1 MMKKKFLAGALAL
14 IFLMPSANVLA
25 KEEKTVGEIQFKGDY
40 TYEDGMYLPAIYH
53 FGVTKGRQ
61 VHTFGGSKVGKIS
74 EKEKTQVLE
83 RPKVKKVMALYN
95 SYYQTIIKIYQ
106 YGDKHM
112 ARWKEVKTM
121 TDPVFGKFTKQ
132 NWVDIYE
139 NGAKT
144 LQFCRDY
151 FNSLGLSDKDFT
163 SEKTLKMIY
172 KPELSF
178 EKIESGGVED
188 TIFFNE
194 GISSKKLDAQSK
206 DLADANGGKL
216 VKKLVEN
223 LDGYK
228 LGKPTEILGKS
239 KSGAYDKRLFVE
251 IYLTRD
257 NSQILFQMAG
267 KDGKILSDYG
277 LRDKK
282 ISNFYGQEMVLSA
295 YKDGGLYRAEFK
307 DLDNEYLVESSGI
320 SEDEFL
326 VILRSFIANIRN
338 TSALSSMKLEF

>member
-1 MMKKKFLAGALAL
+1 MKKKFLAGALAL
-14 IFLMPSANVLA
+14 VFLMPSANVLA

-40 TYEDGMYLPAIYH
+40 TYEDGMYLPALYH

-61 VHTFGGSKVGKIS
+61 FHPFGESKVGKIS
-74 EKEKTQVLE
+74 EKEKAQVLE
-83 RPKVKKVMALYN
+83 RPKVKKLMALYN

-112 ARWKEVKTM
+112 DRWKEVKTM

-132 NWVDIYE
+132 NWVDIYQ

-178 EKIESGGVED
+178 EKIESGGAED

-206 DLADANGGKL
+206 DLADDNGGKL

-228 LGKPTEILGKS
+228 LGKPTEVLGKS

-257 NSQILFQMAG
+257 DSQILFQMAG

-277 LRDKK
+277 LKDNK

-295 YKDGGLYRAEFK
+295 YKEGGLYRAEFK

-338 TSALSSMKLEF
+338 ASALSSMKLEF

>member
-1 MMKKKFLAGALAL
+1 MKKKFLAGALAL
-14 IFLMPSANVLA
+14 VFLMPSANVLA

-40 TYEDGMYLPAIYH
+40 TYEDGMYLPGLYH

-61 VHTFGGSKVGKIS
+61 VHPFGGSKVGKIS
-74 EKEKTQVLE
+74 EKEKAQVLE
-83 RPKVKKVMALYN
+83 RPKVKKLMALYN

-178 EKIESGGVED
+178 EKIESSGVED

-228 LGKPTEILGKS
+228 LGKPTEVLGKS
-239 KSGAYDKRLFVE
+239 KSGTYDKRLFVE

-257 NSQILFQMAG
+257 DSQILFQMAG

-277 LRDKK
+277 LKDKK

-295 YKDGGLYRAEFK
+295 YKEGGLYRAEFK

>member
-14 IFLMPSANVLA
+14 VFLMPSANVLA

-40 TYEDGMYLPAIYH
+40 TYEDGMYLTALYH

-61 VHTFGGSKVGKIS
+61 VHPFGGSKVGKIS
-74 EKEKTQVLE
+74 EKEKAQVLE
-83 RPKVKKVMALYN
+83 RPKVKKLMALYN

-228 LGKPTEILGKS
+228 LGKPTEVLGKS

-277 LRDKK
+277 LKDKK
-282 ISNFYGQEMVLSA
+282 ISNFYGQEMALSA

>member
-1 MMKKKFLAGALAL
+1 MKKKFLAGALAL
-14 IFLMPSANVLA
+14 VFLMPSANVLA

-40 TYEDGMYLPAIYH
+40 TYEDGMYLPALYH

-61 VHTFGGSKVGKIS
+61 VHPFGGSKVGKIS
-74 EKEKTQVLE
+74 EKEKAQVLE
-83 RPKVKKVMALYN
+83 RPKVKKLMALYN

-121 TDPVFGKFTKQ
+121 TNPVFGKFTKK

-144 LQFCRDY
+144 LQLCRDY
-151 FNSLGLSDKDFT
+151 FNSLGLSDSDFT
-163 SEKTLKMIY
+163 NEKTLKMIY

-178 EKIESGGVED
+178 EKIESCGAED
-188 TIFFNE
+188 TIVFNQ
-194 GISSKKLDAQSK
+194 GISSAKLDAQSRE
-206 DLADANGGKL
+206 LTDANGGKL

-223 LDGYK
+223 LDGYE
-228 LGKPTEILGKS
+228 LGEPTEVLGKS
-239 KSGAYDKRLFVE
+239 KSGAYDQRLFVE

-257 NSQILFQMAG
+257 DSQILFQMAG

-277 LRDKK
+277 LKDKK
-282 ISNFYGQEMVLSA
+282 ISNFYGQEMLLSS
-295 YKDGGLYRAEFK
+295 YKEGGLYRAEFK

-338 TSALSSMKLEF
+338 ASALSSMKLEF

>member
-1 MMKKKFLAGALAL
+1 MKKKFLAGALAL
-14 IFLMPSANVLA
+14 VFLMPSANVLA

-40 TYEDGMYLPAIYH
+40 TYEDGMYLTALYH

-61 VHTFGGSKVGKIS
+61 VHPFGGSKVGKIS
-74 EKEKTQVLE
+74 EKEKAQVLE
-83 RPKVKKVMALYN
+83 RPKVKKLMALYN

-132 NWVDIYE
+132 NWVDIYQ

-178 EKIESGGVED
+178 EKIESGGAED

-206 DLADANGGKL
+206 DLADDNGGKL

-228 LGKPTEILGKS
+228 LGKPTEVLGKS

-277 LRDKK
+277 LKDKK
-282 ISNFYGQEMVLSA
+282 ISNFYGQEMVLSS
-295 YKDGGLYRAEFK
+295 YKEGGLYRAEFK

>member
-14 IFLMPSANVLA
+14 VFLMPSANVLA

-40 TYEDGMYLPAIYH
+40 TYEDGMYLPALYH

-61 VHTFGGSKVGKIS
+61 FHPFGESKVGKIS
-74 EKEKTQVLE
+74 EKEKAQVLE
-83 RPKVKKVMALYN
+83 RPKVKKLMALYN

-112 ARWKEVKTM
+112 DRWKEVKTM

-132 NWVDIYE
+132 NWVDIYQ

-178 EKIESGGVED
+178 EKIESGGAED

-206 DLADANGGKL
+206 DLADDNGGKL

-228 LGKPTEILGKS
+228 LGKPTEVLGKS

-257 NSQILFQMAG
+257 DSQILFQMAG

-277 LRDKK
+277 LKDNK

-295 YKDGGLYRAEFK
+295 YKEGGLYRAEFK

-338 TSALSSMKLEF
+338 ASALSSMKLEF